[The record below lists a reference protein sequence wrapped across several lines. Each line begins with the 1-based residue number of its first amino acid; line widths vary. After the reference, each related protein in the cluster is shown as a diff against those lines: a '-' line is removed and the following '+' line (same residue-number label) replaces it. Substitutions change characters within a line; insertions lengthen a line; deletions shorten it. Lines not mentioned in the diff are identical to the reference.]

1 MTSRFTVRRLAAL
14 VLTAAIVATAAC
26 SSDDAT
32 NDDPPLFSADVPA
45 AAPTGPAV
53 PPTPPPA
60 ATRPAPA
67 PPPAE
72 EPAPAPPRE
81 PAPASGQETRAPSA
95 PTDYS
100 EVGPDYAAAQASL
113 RATGREIVDALLSGE
128 TGGPYARF
136 SDELKGRLPEHELQA
151 ILQELPGDRV
161 HFRVQIA
168 DEDGETNAVFDGR
181 LSDGTIS
188 GGFTLF
194 AEAPGTFSLERRSAA
209 EPAAPLVG
217 RWEGTLLIGEAQI
230 GSISVAF
237 ERQGEEFRGTIEDPE
252 GGLPEVALEDVRYE
266 PAVDVGQLLAESVL
280 PFSPD
285 LRVYTS
291 EHAWG
296 PSTLVVALTFD
307 ASGTI
312 INIDD
317 LRWRAPLPLD
327 PAKDFRSETEF
338 RLPFD
343 GIWLVGAGGPTE
355 LQGHHLAAP
364 AQRHASDIFIWKQG
378 ATHRGDGSR
387 NEDYWA
393 WGEPVLAPA
402 DGTIVAFLDGL
413 EDNTPGVLKPE
424 PHPGGNHVVLKTA
437 AGEFL
442 HISHLQQGSIQV
454 KEGEQVPAGAVLALT
469 GNSGNSSEPHI
480 HIHLQDE
487 QDFFSPTASGLPL
500 SFTSYRANGEPVSEG
515 SPVQGQLIQHAEG

>member
-1 MTSRFTVRRLAAL
+1 MKRRARTLASAKSSRGVSPSTS
-14 VLTAAIVATAAC
+14 
-26 SSDDAT
+26 SK
-32 NDDPPLFSADVPA
+32 PL
-45 AAPTGPAV
+45 
-53 PPTPPPA
+53 
-60 ATRPAPA
+60 
-67 PPPAE
+67 
-72 EPAPAPPRE
+72 
-81 PAPASGQETRAPSA
+81 
-95 PTDYS
+95 Y
-100 EVGPDYAAAQASL
+100 
-113 RATGREIVDALLSGE
+113 GE
-128 TGGPYARF
+128 
-136 SDELKGRLPEHELQA
+136 LH
-151 ILQELPGDRV
+151 GDRV
-161 HFRVQIA
+161 HFRVHIE
-168 DEDGETNAVFDGR
+168 DEDGETNASFDGR

-188 GGFTLF
+188 GGFTQF
-194 AEAPGTFSLERRSAA
+194 AEAPGTFSLERSFSP

-217 RWEGTLLIGEAQI
+217 RWEGTLRIGEAQFGI
-230 GSISVAF
+230 TVAF
-237 ERQGEEFRGTIEDPE
+237 EREGEELRGTIDVPE
-252 GGLPEVALEDVRYE
+252 AGLPPVALEDVRYE
-266 PAVDVGQLLAESVL
+266 PSVEVGQLLAESVL
-280 PFSPD
+280 PLSPD
-285 LRVYTS
+285 LRLYIS

-296 PSTLVVALTFD
+296 PSTLVIALAFD

-312 INIDD
+312 VEIDD

-343 GIWLVGAGGPTE
+343 GIWLVAAGGPTE

-364 AQRHASDIFIWKQG
+364 AQRHASDLFIWKQG

-402 DGTIVAFLDGL
+402 DGTIVAVLDGL

-442 HISHLQQGSIQV
+442 HISHLQRGSIQV
-454 KEGEQVPAGAVLALT
+454 TEGEQVTAGAVLGLT

-500 SFTSYRANGEPVSEG
+500 PFASYRADGEPVSEG
-515 SPVQGQLIQHAEG
+515 SPVQGQLIQHAEQ